1 MNARVLINESD
12 LRLAIA
18 EWMSIC
24 SSHGWDPLHLSGH
37 ASLIK
42 MIASLDEREKKH
54 SEDIEDFNPYNT
66 VNS

>member
-1 MNARVLINESD
+1 MYAQVLVDESI

-24 SSHGWDPLHLSGH
+24 SSNGWDPLHLAGH
-37 ASLIK
+37 ARLIETV
-42 MIASLDEREKKH
+42 ARLDEKNNKY
-54 SEDIEDFNPYNT
+54 SDATEDFNPYNT